1 MELTTD
7 AYLKGPIWAET
18 IDRLVGSLFKTNWD
32 IYALSI
38 TIGIMYDAQ
47 IEPEDMVPQGYE
59 GEPRYVPR
67 TILGHTQNKALIEFM
82 LQASMI
88 TTKHIDLN
96 EDERLEVAFNDDK
109 KYEFNPIA
117 FLTKFANYG
126 ITKIHK
132 VINGCDDIEMLES
145 LMRFLNTTYESGI
158 CELNDYF
165 DLYEIDD

>member
-82 LQASMI
+82 LLF
-88 TTKHIDLN
+88 H
-96 EDERLEVAFNDDK
+96 
-109 KYEFNPIA
+109 
-117 FLTKFANYG
+117 
-126 ITKIHK
+126 
-132 VINGCDDIEMLES
+132 
-145 LMRFLNTTYESGI
+145 
-158 CELNDYF
+158 
-165 DLYEIDD
+165 